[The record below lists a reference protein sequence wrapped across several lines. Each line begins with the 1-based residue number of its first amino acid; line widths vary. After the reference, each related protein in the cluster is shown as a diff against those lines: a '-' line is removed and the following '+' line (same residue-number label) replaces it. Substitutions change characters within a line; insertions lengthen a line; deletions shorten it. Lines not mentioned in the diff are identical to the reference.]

1 MRFLP
6 LLVMFMLCLCA
17 KAQTTSFL
25 INCGTNSTVNVGGR
39 RWVGDTSPES
49 NFTLSS
55 NGIEAF
61 SSVYNGDPAY
71 RQLYQSARIF
81 TGSLNYT
88 FALPNGDYLLRLY
101 FSQLAFDGYNPN
113 NSYFSVEANGLRLVS
128 EFNVPGEI
136 AEKNL
141 HQSGNSSYSSILKEY
156 FFPVSTGS
164 IVLDF
169 APRKGSFG
177 FVNAIEILPE
187 EENGLFTDSAS
198 RVGSNSGNASLG
210 LSRRGIETMYR
221 LNVGGSSI
229 GPTHDSLWRRW
240 EVDSSYMVN
249 SDAGSEIRNRSN
261 ITYANPNETF
271 VAPLSV
277 YESARTLTNTGVLE
291 NRFNMS
297 WKLEVDPDFEYLVR
311 LHFCELVYDR
321 PNQRIFRIF
330 IDNKTASDNYDVY
343 ARAGGMNRAYHED
356 YVDFISEKTN
366 TLWIQLGPDSTT
378 GSAGTDALLNG
389 LEVFKLSKNGNLAYV
404 QSYSDVKK
412 DGKKNFEAKKSSPPG
427 WRPLILNGSIVSST
441 TGNQNPNGQLGGTI
455 RSGRRFTLTEIKAAT
470 NSFDESLVIGV
481 GGFGKVY
488 KGEIDDTVMAVKRSN
503 PQSQQGLT
511 EFETEIELLSK
522 LRHRHLVSL
531 IGFCDEQNEII
542 LVYEYMANGTLRAH
556 LFGAGLPSL
565 TWKQRLEICIGAARG
580 LHYLHTG
587 SDRGIIHRDVKTT
600 NILLDE
606 GFVAKMSDFGL
617 SKTGPSLEHTH
628 VSTAVKGSFGYLDPE
643 YFRRQQLTEKSDVYS
658 FGVVL
663 FEVACARPVINPALP
678 RDEINLAEWALRWQK
693 KKLLERIVD
702 KSLVGKFC
710 PESLAG
716 FGEIAEKCLAEEG
729 RKRPTMGEVLWHL
742 EYVLQLHEAWSRG
755 NGGNGPDDGVGRDLG
770 PVEEGKVEEELAR
783 DLGPMGVG
791 FEEFSQMVNQQG
803 RGQNNLGSEVTNRS
817 DHRSIR
823 QLTRSG
829 RQTYNWSQRLQL
841 CLVERRSARRSSR
854 VYLDSRR
861 VATPPDD
868 GGSGRAM
875 PGDWL
880 GVSFSPVRVP
890 VETND
895 GLDERDC
902 VVETGVDVNAVLLV
916 VLKVFFVVVL
926 ALGTKR
932 LTVGIT
938 ISAFV
943 LFLLE
948 YVCKH
953 APAVL
958 KPCSRA
964 KGALKTIVV
973 GVLKLLRF
981 KEVNPDEDNFS
992 KLGGLS
998 YEGQKEVEDCSRYFV
1013 KNVLD
1018 EIQLQPEDEMI
1029 EEGSCQE
1036 MEFKEAVP
1044 MEKEKSKMKS
1054 KKFKLNS
1061 KMKKFIP
1068 KN

>member
-1 MRFLP
+1 MMRFLL
-6 LLVMFMLCLCA
+6 LLVIFTLCLTA
-17 KAQTTSFL
+17 KAQPTSFL

-39 RWVGDTSPES
+39 RWVGDTSPEN
-49 NFTLSS
+49 NFTLTST
-55 NGIEAF
+55 GIEAF
-61 SSVYNGDPAY
+61 SSIYNGDPAY

-88 FALPNGDYLLRLY
+88 FSLPNGDYFLRLY
-101 FSQLAFDGYNPN
+101 FSPLPFDGYNPN

-141 HQSGNSSYSSILKEY
+141 HLSGNSSYSSISKEY
-156 FFPVSTGS
+156 FFPVSTNS

-187 EENGLFTDSAS
+187 EKNGLFTDSVS
-198 RVGSNSGNASLG
+198 RVGSNNGNASLG

-221 LNVGGSSI
+221 LNVGGSFI
-229 GPTHDSLWRRW
+229 GPTNGSLWRRW

-249 SDAGSEIRNRSN
+249 PDAGSEIRNRSN

-311 LHFCELVYDR
+311 LHFCELVFDR

-378 GSAGTDALLNG
+378 GSSGTDALLNG

-404 QSYSDVKK
+404 QSYGNVKTGK
-412 DGKKNFEAKKSSPPG
+412 MSRRPIFWAGIGASIAILAGVCVFIVIRFCRKKNDEAKKSSPPG

-441 TGNQNPNGQLGGTI
+441 TGNQNPNGGQLGGTV

-488 KGEIDDTVMAVKRSN
+488 KGEIDDDTVVAVKRSN

-531 IGFCDEQNEII
+531 IGFCDENNEMI

-556 LFGAGLPSL
+556 LFGAGLPPL

-587 SDRGIIHRDVKTT
+587 SERGIIHRDVKTT

-678 RDEINLAEWALRWQK
+678 RDEINLAEWALRWQR
-693 KKLLERIVD
+693 KKLLEKIVD
-702 KSLVGKFC
+702 ESLVGKFC
-710 PESLAG
+710 PESMAG

-729 RKRPTMGEVLWHL
+729 RRRPTMGEVLWHL
-742 EYVLQLHEAWSRG
+742 EYVLQLHEAWLRG
-755 NGGNGPDDGVGRDLG
+755 NGGGNGPDDGVGRDLG
-770 PVEEGKVEEELAR
+770 PIEEGKDEERSRDLGLVEEGKEEERAR
-783 DLGPMGVG
+783 DLGPMGVVG

-803 RGQNNLGSEVTNRS
+803 R
-817 DHRSIR
+817 
-823 QLTRSG
+823 
-829 RQTYNWSQRLQL
+829 
-841 CLVERRSARRSSR
+841 
-854 VYLDSRR
+854 
-861 VATPPDD
+861 
-868 GGSGRAM
+868 
-875 PGDWL
+875 
-880 GVSFSPVRVP
+880 
-890 VETND
+890 
-895 GLDERDC
+895 
-902 VVETGVDVNAVLLV
+902 
-916 VLKVFFVVVL
+916 
-926 ALGTKR
+926 
-932 LTVGIT
+932 
-938 ISAFV
+938 
-943 LFLLE
+943 
-948 YVCKH
+948 
-953 APAVL
+953 
-958 KPCSRA
+958 
-964 KGALKTIVV
+964 
-973 GVLKLLRF
+973 
-981 KEVNPDEDNFS
+981 
-992 KLGGLS
+992 
-998 YEGQKEVEDCSRYFV
+998 
-1013 KNVLD
+1013 
-1018 EIQLQPEDEMI
+1018 
-1029 EEGSCQE
+1029 
-1036 MEFKEAVP
+1036 
-1044 MEKEKSKMKS
+1044 
-1054 KKFKLNS
+1054 
-1061 KMKKFIP
+1061 
-1068 KN
+1068 